1 MSSAAASGGGS
12 AGAALV
18 SGALYLP
25 VGVWVLWHHP
35 PTLAALG
42 CALAAAGVLSSA
54 VPFLADLL
62 ALRRVPTHFF
72 GVFMSVNPVFAA
84 LVGLVVLGQQLD
96 GLAWGAIAAIVG
108 ANTAAVCTSRPVR

>member
-1 MSSAAASGGGS
+1 MPS
-12 AGAALV
+12 
-18 SGALYLP
+18 
-25 VGVWVLWHHP
+25 
-35 PTLAALG
+35 
-42 CALAAAGVLSSA
+42 
-54 VPFLADLL
+54 